1 MKKFNLLMLL
11 TSVFLLFN
19 CRTELANEEK
29 TDEASAFHSQ
39 NNKITF
45 REFLKITQNNEDDL
59 LNSKNGK
66 NSSLNEFDIDTS
78 YILKR
83 TEEANITKFSL
94 LLKKKNE
101 TNKHIVYNMLYY
113 RTKLGEWKYFIIKVE
128 HTPNPNKLYGWKKT
142 SLYKLQDNKASKGC
156 NSSYQFGNI
165 DWFQCSAGHGPDC
178 SKNGGACCAGC
189 HHSMAVS
196 YWVNSCDQSASEEFD
211 INYGGGSSNPITME
225 DVKNAIKNNVSAET
239 YQKFSSLSY
248 NLQQGVISCFY
259 NDYLANDLVSAI
271 IDFFYT
277 HPNTQ
282 NPDVIYYR
290 LSDFIKSFTLSQQDW
305 LKNNLN
311 IALPLLDHYTNNNNN
326 NLQFSNWAI
335 NFFIQNPNTSWT
347 QFQNWFMGVSEGT
360 DGDYDS
366 AFWDN
371 PNLTF
376 PAQNLPSWQNYY
388 NAFPKNSNGN
398 GLPGPD
404 IYEIVKGTPKALR
417 DGVLSDSNPNNDHDY
432 DNACALRVSIA
443 LNYSGVTIP
452 YIQGKTF
459 KGGDGKYYF
468 LGAKNL
474 NAWMRKTFGIKP
486 SNPNHI
492 NITSAQAG
500 PKGINL
506 PTLLT
511 DNNLST
517 PTNTVYIK
525 GIYSL
530 VSSNP
535 AWASGHADILQPNG
549 ICING
554 CHFFDA
560 PIEYIDIWVLH

>member
-1 MKKFNLLMLL
+1 MKKINLLMLL

-29 TDEASAFHSQ
+29 TDEVSTFHSQ

-59 LNSKNGK
+59 LNSKSGK

-101 TNKHIVYNMLYY
+101 TNKNIVYNMLYY

-128 HTPNPNKLYGWKKT
+128 HSPNPNKLYGWKKT
-142 SLYKLQDNKASKGC
+142 SLYKLQDDEASKGC

-178 SKNGGACCAGC
+178 SRNGGACCAGC

-196 YWVNSCDQSASEEFD
+196 YWVNSCDQSAPGEFD
-211 INYGGGSSNPITME
+211 INYGGGSGNPITME

-239 YQKFSSLSY
+239 YQKFLSIPY

-290 LSDFIKSFTLSQQDW
+290 LSDFIKNFTLNQQDW
-305 LKNNLN
+305 LKNNLH
-311 IALPLLDHYTNNNNN
+311 IALPLLDHYTNNN

-335 NFFIQNPNTSWT
+335 NFFIENPNTSWT
-347 QFQNWFMGVSEGT
+347 QFQNWFL
-360 DGDYDS
+360 
-366 AFWDN
+366 N
-371 PNLTF
+371 PNSLSFDNNININNSIIFNDLQSFKSSLLTKNNNLTTESSILQDNGTERIVSARIKRTGVWGSGEEVRIKLKKVNNIWTF
-376 PAQNLPSWQNYY
+376 DSVTSSEYGMTLGVWSFTQLDYSQNT
-388 NAFPKNSNGN
+388 NSNVLTVEVT
-398 GLPGPD
+398 GLENYNIFLEGL
-404 IYEIVKGTPKALR
+404 GTVYK
-417 DGVLSDSNPNNDHDY
+417 D
-432 DNACALRVSIA
+432 RVMI
-443 LNYSGVTIP
+443 
-452 YIQGKTF
+452 
-459 KGGDGKYYF
+459 
-468 LGAKNL
+468 
-474 NAWMRKTFGIKP
+474 RIK
-486 SNPNHI
+486 I
-492 NITSAQAG
+492 NI
-500 PKGINL
+500 
-506 PTLLT
+506 
-511 DNNLST
+511 
-517 PTNTVYIK
+517 NTGNIF
-525 GIYSL
+525 S
-530 VSSNP
+530 
-535 AWASGHADILQPNG
+535 
-549 ICING
+549 
-554 CHFFDA
+554 
-560 PIEYIDIWVLH
+560 IEFIDL

>member
-1 MKKFNLLMLL
+1 MLL
-11 TSVFLLFN
+11 ASVFLLFN

-142 SLYKLQDNKASKGC
+142 SLYKLQDDKASKGC

-290 LSDFIKSFTLSQQDW
+290 LSDFIKSFTLNQQDW
-305 LKNNLN
+305 LKNNLQ
-311 IALPLLDHYTNNNNN
+311 IALPLLDHYTNNNNNNNN

-335 NFFIQNPNTSWT
+335 NFFIENPNTTWP
-347 QFQNWFMGVSEGT
+347 QFQNWFMGTSEGK
-360 DGDYDS
+360 DGEDYDS
-366 AFWDN
+366 SYWDN

-376 PAQNLPSWQNYY
+376 PVQNLPSWQNYY
-388 NAFPKNSNGN
+388 NAFPHHPNGS
-398 GLPGPD
+398 GMTAD
-404 IYEIVKGTPKALR
+404 EVYELVGGEINQR
-417 DGVLSDSNPNNDHDY
+417 HLSTNANISKY
-432 DNACALRVSIA
+432 YQNACALRVSRA
-443 LNYSGVTIP
+443 LNYSGIIIP
-452 YIQGKTF
+452 SVAGTMKGK
-459 KGGDGKYYF
+459 DGKNYF
-468 LGAKNL
+468 LAAKAL
-474 NAWMRKTFGIKP
+474 NIWMRKTFGISPANSK
-486 SNPNHI
+486 HRHF
-492 NITSAQAG
+492 TKAQG
-500 PKGINL
+500 GINGQNL
-506 PTLLT
+506 PGLV
-511 DNNLST
+511 SG
-517 PTNTVYIK
+517 IK
-525 GIYSL
+525 GIFSMVSPKNSL
-530 VSSNP
+530 
-535 AWASGHADILQPNG
+535 WASGHADCLQSSGTCVN
-549 ICING
+549 N
-554 CHFFDA
+554 CHFFDGD
-560 PIEYIDIWVLH
+560 IEYIDIWELN